1 MSVHLKLLSGDILTF
16 SIFEGYKFSNLRSEF
31 YELMSENLSIRELEC
46 ISIFDNND
54 EYNFQVDLTHEVTEG
69 NIYNVFV
76 NQIVVRIVFD
86 DNSRKVKFEHD
97 YQNFPNNTII
107 QITSSVQDNYE
118 ESYQYMYNYLDKCF
132 QEDFENYNMEYDP
145 DNYIDYYNRRNE
157 SLRCFKDY
165 INNFNC
171 CWYSIFYILF
181 IYSKYNRSY
190 SI

>member
-118 ESYQYMYNYLDKCF
+118 EN
-132 QEDFENYNMEYDP
+132 
-145 DNYIDYYNRRNE
+145 
-157 SLRCFKDY
+157 
-165 INNFNC
+165 
-171 CWYSIFYILF
+171 
-181 IYSKYNRSY
+181 
-190 SI
+190 